1 MARKVEKISN
11 EMLEDKYE
19 LVTMSKNNIEKDKLQ
34 FLIEI
39 ICQLIILFQLKGME
53 VSLIEFVCEYKFSAG

>member
-19 LVTMSKNNIEKDKLQ
+19 LVMSKNNIEKDKLQ
-34 FLIEI
+34 FIIEI

-53 VSLIEFVCEYKFSAG
+53 VPLMEFVWEYKFSAG